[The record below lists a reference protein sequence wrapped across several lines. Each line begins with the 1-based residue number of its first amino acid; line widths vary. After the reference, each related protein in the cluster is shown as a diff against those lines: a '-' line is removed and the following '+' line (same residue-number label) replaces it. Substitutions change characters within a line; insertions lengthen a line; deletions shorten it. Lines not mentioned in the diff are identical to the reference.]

1 MLISHMFIIPQ
12 KIKGV
17 MKMVKKE
24 EDWVIPDFDN
34 YEIHKLDDKFLI
46 KKKHKPKNYVVAC
59 TLINIVLLVLNT
71 CMFLST
77 KILVTAL
84 IQVVK

>member
-1 MLISHMFIIPQ
+1 MAKEKEKETWEIPN
-12 KIKGV
+12 
-17 MKMVKKE
+17 
-24 EDWVIPDFDN
+24 FDK
-34 YEIHKLDDKFLI
+34 YEFYKLDDKI
-46 KKKHKPKNYVVAC
+46 VMNEKPKPKNYVVAC

-77 KILVTAL
+77 KILVTTI

>member
-1 MLISHMFIIPQ
+1 MA
-12 KIKGV
+12 
-17 MKMVKKE
+17 KE
-24 EDWVIPDFDN
+24 KEKENWVIPDFDN

-46 KKKHKPKNYVVAC
+46 KKKPKPKNYVVAC

-77 KILVTAL
+77 KILVTTI

>member
-1 MLISHMFIIPQ
+1 
-12 KIKGV
+12 
-17 MKMVKKE
+17 MVKKE

-46 KKKHKPKNYVVAC
+46 KKKPKPKNYVVAC
-59 TLINIVLLVLNT
+59 TLINIALFALDV
-71 CMFLST
+71 CIFLST
-77 KILVTAL
+77 KILAETI

>member
-1 MLISHMFIIPQ
+1 MT
-12 KIKGV
+12 
-17 MKMVKKE
+17 KE
-24 EDWVIPDFDN
+24 KEKETWVIPDFDK
-34 YEIHKLDDKFLI
+34 YEINKLDDKYLI
-46 KKKHKPKNYVVAC
+46 KKKPKPKNYVVAC